1 MPRAYLV
8 HLAEAIRKEV
18 DVPVITVGSLNAEE
32 GEKALKEE
40 KADLVA
46 LGRALIA
53 DPEIPKKLAEGRLED
68 IRPCI
73 RGNEGCISRFF
84 TGQTM
89 RCEVNPATGRENEF
103 RIAPVEPEKRII
115 VIGGGPAGMEAAR
128 VAALRG
134 HKVTLIERSK
144 DLGGHL
150 VEGSRPSFKDDTKRL
165 LIWLTKQVYKVGV
178 EVKLETEA
186 TPELIKELKPDVL
199 IIAVGSDPIVSRVP
213 SANSIVIEAADVLLG
228 KREVGDKVVV
238 IGGGL
243 VGCETAL
250 YLAEEL
256 KKKVA
261 VVEMLY
267 EILTGMEPV
276 SSMALT
282 ERLGKAGVKV
292 HTGWHLEEIT
302 PDKVVCTDKMW
313 KRHEI
318 DSDTVVL
325 AMGLK
330 AKNEA
335 TKEFIGIAPEVHVIG
350 DCVEARKIYNAFED
364 SWRAVL
370 AT

>member
-1 MPRAYLV
+1 M
-8 HLAEAIRKEV
+8 
-18 DVPVITVGSLNAEE
+18 
-32 GEKALKEE
+32 
-40 KADLVA
+40 
-46 LGRALIA
+46 
-53 DPEIPKKLAEGRLED
+53 
-68 IRPCI
+68 
-73 RGNEGCISRFF
+73 
-84 TGQTM
+84 
-89 RCEVNPATGRENEF
+89 
-103 RIAPVEPEKRII
+103 
-115 VIGGGPAGMEAAR
+115 
-128 VAALRG
+128 
-134 HKVTLIERSK
+134 
-144 DLGGHL
+144 
-150 VEGSRPSFKDDTKRL
+150 
-165 LIWLTKQVYKVGV
+165 
-178 EVKLETEA
+178 KLETEA

-199 IIAVGSDPIVSRVP
+199 IIAVGSDPIVSVVP
-213 SANSIVIEAADVLLG
+213 NANSTVIEAADVLLG

-282 ERLGKAGVKV
+282 ERLGKAGVEV

-318 DSDTVVL
+318 DTDTIVL

-335 TKEFIGIAPEVHVIG
+335 AKEFIDLAPEVHIIG